1 MNIKE
6 IINKYNIEDI
16 QVSSNAYLPMAQTL
30 VRNKKVS
37 GLFPTYE
44 EFTLWDDIIKPGCF
58 RDTTRT
64 AIVVYET
71 ASGGLRI
78 QSRKSAVKT
87 YAELCQESMLYR
99 FCHRPPDYSAE
110 VARMLISG
118 GYTSSPGYCEYGV
131 AIKKVTSM
139 SDVLN
144 FDTNTHDLHLFL
156 YTLDGGAVYSGPM
169 QGVQRLT
176 DIDKHKALISVILKH
191 YNNGYTWTY
200 VLMLVEDRYDFC
212 DIKNRL
218 EKWIPDMPSFS
229 PSIPLFAPQR

>member
-6 IINKYNIEDI
+6 IINKYNITDI
-16 QVSSNAYLPMAQTL
+16 QVSSNSYLPMTQTL

-37 GLFPTYE
+37 ALFPAYE

-87 YAELCQESMLYR
+87 YALLCQEPMLSWFCYR
-99 FCHRPPDYSAE
+99 SPDYSAE
-110 VARMLISG
+110 VARMLTPG
-118 GYTSSPGYCEYGV
+118 AQYTSPGYGEYGV

-144 FDTNTHDLHLFL
+144 FATYTHDLHLFL
-156 YTLDGGAVYSGPM
+156 YTLDGGPVYSGPR

-176 DIDKHKALISVILKH
+176 DMDKHKALISIILKP
-191 YNNGYTWTY
+191 YNDGYKWTY

-229 PSIPLFAPQR
+229 PSIPVFAPQR